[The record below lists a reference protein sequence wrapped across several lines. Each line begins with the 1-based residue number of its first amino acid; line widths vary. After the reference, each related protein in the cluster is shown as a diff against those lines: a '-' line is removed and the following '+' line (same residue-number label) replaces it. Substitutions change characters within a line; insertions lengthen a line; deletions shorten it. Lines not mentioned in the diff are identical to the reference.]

1 MAEGDSIMKW
11 GQIIGASSVACLLA
25 SGSALAQDVDPELT
39 MRLVPDGVDLPAVVT
54 QDIVLPEAA
63 ALEGVEN
70 SAAGLLTANENRARA
85 AANREEALMR
95 AEQNRQTGLDVAA
108 EARERGAEF
117 GSEIGEAAR
126 ENRENFVRGGA
137 GLDLV
142 VPDHLPDLPGQAPA
156 NLPDLPALPEI
167 PAPPIS

>member
-11 GQIIGASSVACLLA
+11 GKIIGASSVACLLA
-25 SGSALAQDVDPELT
+25 SGSALAQDLDPELT
-39 MRLVPDGVDLPAVVT
+39 MTLVPDGVDLPAVVT
-54 QDIVLPEAA
+54 QEIVLPEAA
-63 ALEGVEN
+63 ASEGVEN
-70 SAAGLLTANENRARA
+70 SAAGLLTANENRTRA

-126 ENRENFVRGGA
+126 VDRENFVRGGT

-142 VPDHLPDLPGQAPA
+142 VPDNLPDLPGQAPA